1 MFQRGGIFEEVD
13 PLLFVGLHLA
23 DRFCF
28 ELFQVDKGRFPVVED
43 VVIRGG
49 DLGFEP
55 VGLNHFMVVQDA
67 VFLGPIPVKVDDGD
81 NVDFGELSPS
91 DFKSNSSIIQPS
103 AALSLAGWRVFLK
116 ETVQSG

>member
-67 VFLGPIPVKVDDGD
+67 VFLGPVAVKVDDGHD
-81 NVDFGELSPS
+81 VDFGELSPS